1 MLAPRHTGQEPDL
14 TQRRVATHIVDVPM
28 KGTRAFLVMS
38 EPPTKSAGPE
48 SAADVGIESGLKIER
63 AENTHLDSALGQRF
77 EDEDVGTGLT
87 RNRSGRRSAQ
97 RTLWVSALYVWAPAA
112 PNRLTANLLARAIGL
127 GRLVSAAVSR

>member
-1 MLAPRHTGQEPDL
+1 
-14 TQRRVATHIVDVPM
+14 
-28 KGTRAFLVMS
+28 MS

-97 RTLWVSALYVWAPAA
+97 RTLWVSALYLSPKLLNDLRILQTGFRERPLPPEA
-112 PNRLTANLLARAIGL
+112 RELAR
-127 GRLVSAAVSR
+127 